1 MRSATVTDAPSSAA
15 DGVESPKT
23 TPSGGRKTEK
33 DVRFVGE
40 GKKEQDKSEQR
51 TKEEKEEEEEQLE
64 EEKRTS

>member
-1 MRSATVTDAPSSAA
+1 MRSSTATDAPSSAA

-23 TPSGGRKTEK
+23 IPSGGRKTEK

-40 GKKEQDKSEQR
+40 GKKEEEKSEQR
-51 TKEEKEEEEEQLE
+51 TKEEKEEQLEEE